1 MNFLTAYI
9 SVSGINIQ
17 FYGCSGLLFGLL
29 VAKCPSLKKWSK
41 ELEVV
46 ICSLLDNFAIKV
58 KIEYEKI
65 EFSFFLNI

>member
-29 VAKCPSLKKWSK
+29 VAKCPSHKKWSK
-41 ELEVV
+41 ELVV